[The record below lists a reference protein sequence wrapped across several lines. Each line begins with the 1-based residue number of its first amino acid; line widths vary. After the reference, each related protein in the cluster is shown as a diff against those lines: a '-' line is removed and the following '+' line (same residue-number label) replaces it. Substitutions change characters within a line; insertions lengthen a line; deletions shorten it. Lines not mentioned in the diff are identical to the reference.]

1 MEAKLIQILLGIIS
15 YEKLTV
21 HPDGEERKGNGGRER
36 RKMTEERKRKEKAGR
51 EKARIIMETNLYVTN
66 RKNVGGIL

>member
-36 RKMTEERKRKEKAGR
+36 RKMTEERKRKKQE
-51 EKARIIMETNLYVTN
+51 E
-66 RKNVGGIL
+66 RKPE